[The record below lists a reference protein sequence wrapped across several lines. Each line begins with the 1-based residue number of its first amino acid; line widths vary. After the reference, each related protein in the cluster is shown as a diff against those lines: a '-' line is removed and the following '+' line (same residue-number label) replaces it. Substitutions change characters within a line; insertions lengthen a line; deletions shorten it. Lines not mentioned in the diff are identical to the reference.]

1 MPDDDTTHLSPV
13 GMNYLGGLLQHA
25 TPATVFSTPTING
38 FRRFQANSLAPDRAT
53 WSHDHRGV
61 MVRVLGGADDPAT
74 RYENRVGEPAANP
87 YLYIASQIIAGLDG
101 IDSKAEPWPADDEP
115 YESDRPMLPTSLG
128 NALTELED
136 SPLYGD
142 ALGPLY
148 RDYFIALK
156 KVELARYTQYL
167 EENPARD
174 DINGVTG
181 WEQNEYF
188 DFF

>member
-1 MPDDDTTHLSPV
+1 
-13 GMNYLGGLLQHA
+13 MNYLAGLLDQA
-25 TPATVFSTPTING
+25 APAAIFSTPTING

-61 MVRVLGGADDPAT
+61 MVRVLGGVGDPAT
-74 RYENRVGEPAANP
+74 RYENRIGEPAANP

-101 IDSKAEPWPADDEP
+101 IERGAEPCPANDEP
-115 YESDRPMLPTSLG
+115 YESDRPMLPTRMED
-128 NALTELED
+128 ALALLAD
-136 SPLYGD
+136 SALFGE

-156 KVELARYTQYL
+156 QAELARYTQYL
-167 EENPARD
+167 EDNPERD
-174 DINGVTG
+174 DVNGVTF